1 MSPSGW
7 RYSTLDTSGGAVAA
21 AGYDV
26 TLQKGAR
33 GILATWLISST
44 LTIPSAEKIRWAY
57 LAAPSEIKT
66 LATSGYGTPS
76 KFLSSNGST
85 TVFNCQE
92 RLCALDI
99 STNALSL
106 VAKDQNVDG
115 FDSAWIVLNK
125 VRYLISGI
133 GGELVSLRAP

>member
-1 MSPSGW
+1 
-7 RYSTLDTSGGAVAA
+7 
-21 AGYDV
+21 
-26 TLQKGAR
+26 
-33 GILATWLISST
+33 
-44 LTIPSAEKIRWAY
+44 LTIPKAEKIRWAY
-57 LAAPSEIKT
+57 LATPNNVRT
-66 LATSGYGTPS
+66 LTTNGFGTPS

-99 STNALSL
+99 STDALSL
-106 VAKDQNVDG
+106 VAKEQNIDG

-133 GGELVSLRAP
+133 DGKLVSLRAA